1 VRPGRFGFW
10 LGWWVVLFV
19 LWVALVFKTEPA
31 ELVAGAVCAA
41 IAATGAAL
49 VRSRGE
55 VRFAPGYRWLLAL
68 PALAREVAI
77 ETLRMVPLLWR
88 AARGER
94 IHGRMRCIA
103 FPDAGRNDTH
113 GSTRRAVEKFLG
125 SVAPNSFV
133 VGFDARHDVVVV
145 HQLEPTEDPP
155 RVDWGAR

>member
-1 VRPGRFGFW
+1 MRPGRVGFW
-10 LGWWVVLFV
+10 LGWWVALFI

-31 ELVAGAVCAA
+31 ELIAGAVCAA
-41 IAATGAAL
+41 VAATGAEL
-49 VRSRGE
+49 VRSRGD
-55 VRFAPGYRWLLAL
+55 VRFAPGYRWLGAL
-68 PALAREVAI
+68 PALAGEVAVQ
-77 ETLRMVPLLWR
+77 TLRMVPLLWR

-103 FPDAGRNDTH
+103 FPDAGRKGTQ

-133 VGFDARHDVVVV
+133 VGFDERHKVVVV
-145 HQLEPTEDPP
+145 HQLEPSEDPP